1 MKMHHDKNHQ
11 AKPAKPTSSPLE
23 RYTPGNL
30 ANVPSKGTMDPSGN
44 TSSNQ
49 PLIFRGRLLVFRGG
63 STGIFPKNDPKFAE
77 DPQVES
83 IIYDHGIMLVCRPVP
98 KITATIGHQLDPPG
112 NAVEGGS
119 V

>member
-1 MKMHHDKNHQ
+1 
-11 AKPAKPTSSPLE
+11 
-23 RYTPGNL
+23 
-30 ANVPSKGTMDPSGN
+30 MDPSGN

-49 PLIFRGRLLVFRGG
+49 PLIFRGRLLVFTGG

-83 IIYDHGIMLVCRPVP
+83 IKYDHGIMLVYRPVP
-98 KITATIGHQLDPPG
+98 KITATIGRQLDPPG

-119 V
+119 VWPFSVQLVDFSTDAQVSEAEWKMVV